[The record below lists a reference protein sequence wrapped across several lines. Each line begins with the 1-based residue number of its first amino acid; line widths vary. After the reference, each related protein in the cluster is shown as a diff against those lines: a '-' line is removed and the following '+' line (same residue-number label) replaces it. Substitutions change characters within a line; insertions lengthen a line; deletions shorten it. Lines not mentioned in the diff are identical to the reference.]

1 MFCSSETTTRLTPV
15 MPEMASVTCRTQL
28 PQLMPSI
35 VFVIKAMKRTLV
47 SLVVGMS
54 FALLAACGGSD
65 GSTMADPDDVAFV
78 QGMIPHHQQAIEMS
92 ALALDG
98 RAGAMVADL
107 ARRIDAAQGP
117 EIAQLREILA
127 RWSVEEDE
135 HHMHKHGGDANKM
148 GMLTDD
154 ELQELASLSGE
165 AFDRRFAESM
175 IMHHEGAVAM
185 AETVLANG
193 ADDEVRVLATTI
205 IAAQQAEIAEMKAML
220 AG

>member
-1 MFCSSETTTRLTPV
+1 
-15 MPEMASVTCRTQL
+15 
-28 PQLMPSI
+28 
-35 VFVIKAMKRTLV
+35 
-47 SLVVGMS
+47 
-54 FALLAACGGSD
+54 
-65 GSTMADPDDVAFV
+65 
-78 QGMIPHHQQAIEMS
+78 
-92 ALALDG
+92 
-98 RAGAMVADL
+98 MVADL

>member
-1 MFCSSETTTRLTPV
+1 M
-15 MPEMASVTCRTQL
+15 
-28 PQLMPSI
+28 
-35 VFVIKAMKRTLV
+35 
-47 SLVVGMS
+47 SL
-54 FALLAACGGSD
+54 ALLAACSGSD
-65 GSTMADPDDVAFV
+65 GSDVGADVSTMADPDDVAFV

-98 RAGAMVADL
+98 RAGAVVADL

-117 EIAQLREILA
+117 EIAQLREILS

-154 ELQELASLSGE
+154 QLQDLASLSGE

-175 IMHHEGAVAM
+175 MMHHEGAVAM

-193 ADDEVRVLATTI
+193 ADDEVRVLAKAI
-205 IAAQQAEIAEMKAML
+205 IAAQQAEIAEMKALL

>member
-1 MFCSSETTTRLTPV
+1 
-15 MPEMASVTCRTQL
+15 
-28 PQLMPSI
+28 MPSI
-35 VFVIKAMKRTLV
+35 VFEAIIMKRTLV

-54 FALLAACGGSD
+54 LALLAACSGSD
-65 GSTMADPDDVAFV
+65 GSDVGADVSTMADPDDVAFV

-98 RAGAMVADL
+98 RAGAVVADL

-117 EIAQLREILA
+117 EIAQLREILS

-154 ELQELASLSGE
+154 QLQDLASLSGE

-193 ADDEVRVLATTI
+193 ADDEVRVLAKAI
-205 IAAQQAEIAEMKAML
+205 IAAQQAEIAEMKALL

>member
-1 MFCSSETTTRLTPV
+1 M
-15 MPEMASVTCRTQL
+15 
-28 PQLMPSI
+28 
-35 VFVIKAMKRTLV
+35 
-47 SLVVGMS
+47 SL
-54 FALLAACGGSD
+54 ALLAACSGSD
-65 GSTMADPDDVAFV
+65 GSDVGADVSTMADPDDVAFV

-98 RAGAMVADL
+98 RAGAVVADL

-117 EIAQLREILA
+117 EIIQLREILS

-154 ELQELASLSGE
+154 QLQDLASLSGE

-175 IMHHEGAVAM
+175 MMHHEGAVAM

-193 ADDEVRVLATTI
+193 ADDEVRVLAKAI
-205 IAAQQAEIAEMKAML
+205 IAAQQAEIAEMKALL

>member
-1 MFCSSETTTRLTPV
+1 
-15 MPEMASVTCRTQL
+15 
-28 PQLMPSI
+28 MPSI
-35 VFVIKAMKRTLV
+35 DFVIKAMKRTLV

>member
-1 MFCSSETTTRLTPV
+1 
-15 MPEMASVTCRTQL
+15 
-28 PQLMPSI
+28 MPSI
-35 VFVIKAMKRTLV
+35 VFEAIIMKRTLV

-54 FALLAACGGSD
+54 LALLAACSGSD
-65 GSTMADPDDVAFV
+65 GSDVGADVSTMADPDDVAFV

-98 RAGAMVADL
+98 RAGAVVADL

-117 EIAQLREILA
+117 EIIQLREILS

-154 ELQELASLSGE
+154 QLQDLASLSGE

-175 IMHHEGAVAM
+175 MMHHEGAVAM

-193 ADDEVRVLATTI
+193 ADDEVRVLAKAI
-205 IAAQQAEIAEMKAML
+205 IAAQQAEIAEMKALL